1 MSFVGMAGIALIAI
15 GWYRLAN
22 RGPAYSNLP
31 PWEAPVMQP
40 SASDGLTAGEGEYDR
55 YSRITFGRG

>member
-22 RGPAYSNLP
+22 RGPTYRNLP
-31 PWEAPVMQP
+31 PWETPAVA
-40 SASDGLTAGEGEYDR
+40 SATDGLTGGDEDEYDR